1 MHLTDISKSLKSK
14 KMKIAVVGMVKN
26 EADII
31 ESFVRYTLTFA
42 DEMILYDDGS
52 RDNTPHIL
60 YHLSEEFKGRIIIEK
75 RKDDFSEGRKQDII
89 TKSLLD
95 EAYEKSKPDWLIP
108 LDADE
113 FLISRSGKPLRKI
126 FEEMDRSCCHFVKW
140 RQFICMPGEG
150 LATDEKAFIPSKF
163 KKYHLDELKNLAKV
177 VIPSALYDI
186 EQAIIA
192 IGNHDLFRID
202 GVSIPKKESEDMI
215 LAHYQVRGRNQIMR
229 KALCGWTSTLL
240 MPQRGENQGYHQK
253 ITYDLI
259 KEKNVLSDEDVAWH
273 GLVGYKEKRPK
284 GLPKCG
290 TIDIKKHYP
299 EIECIFE
306 SKSDPY
312 MKVFLEYMEDIFR
325 EVKIVKEELKKTKKE
340 EIELRNILNETK
352 MSHKKVQ
359 KTVLKQKNELDS
371 IKASRG
377 WKTVCGIRILKKK
390 FKI

>member
-1 MHLTDISKSLKSK
+1 LIDISKSLKSK

-42 DEMILYDDGS
+42 DEIILHDDGS
-52 RDNTPHIL
+52 KDNTPYIL
-60 YHLSEEFKGRIIIEK
+60 NALSDEYEGRIIVKK
-75 RKDDFSEGRKQDII
+75 RTDDFSAGRKQNTI

-113 FLISRSGKPLRKI
+113 FLISRSGKPVREI
-126 FEEMDRSCCHFVKW
+126 FEKMDRSCCHFVKW

-150 LATDEKAFIPSKF
+150 LTINEKIFVPSKF
-163 KKYHLDELKNLAKV
+163 KRYHLDESINLPKV
-177 VIPSALYDI
+177 VIPSSLYDI
-186 EQAIIA
+186 EQSIIA

-202 GVSIPKKESEDMI
+202 GGIIPKKESEDMI

-259 KEKNVLSDEDVAWH
+259 KEKNILSDEDVAWH
-273 GLVGYKEKRPK
+273 GLVGYKEKRPQ

-290 TIDIKKHYP
+290 TIDPKKHYP
-299 EIECIFE
+299 KIECMFD
-306 SKSDPY
+306 SKSEPY

-325 EVKIVKEELKKTKKE
+325 EVIMLKMELQKTREKETD
-340 EIELRNILNETK
+340 LRNKLCDAKESNKK
-352 MSHKKVQ
+352 MQ
-359 KTVLKQKNELDS
+359 KTVLKQKNELDR
-371 IKASRG
+371 IKSSRG
-377 WKTVCGIRILKKK
+377 WKIVCGIRALKKK